1 MTDRRR
7 DARLSGPPLRH
18 ISTMVRPGQWVV
30 LIDLSASGALIA
42 GRRPL
47 RPGARVEV
55 HLHREGQ
62 RSALW
67 ANVIRCSVAA
77 MDAQRIVYHAALNFE
92 ARADWIREHQTQ
104 IGAALPSNGARD
116 IQDAGEELPRGTR
129 MLEVIGMKDSE

>member
-1 MTDRRR
+1 MTDRRL
-7 DARLSGPPLRH
+7 DPRLSGPTLRH

-30 LIDLSASGALIA
+30 LIDMSASGALIA

-55 HLHREGQ
+55 HLHRDGH

-92 ARADWIREHQTQ
+92 ARAEWIREHQTQ
-104 IGAALPSNGARD
+104 TGTAVPRNGARD
-116 IQDAGEELPRGTR
+116 SQHAGEELPRGGQP
-129 MLEVIGMKDSE
+129 LAVIGMRDSE

>member
-1 MTDRRR
+1 MTDRRL
-7 DARLSGPPLRH
+7 DTRLTGPTLRQ

-30 LIDLSASGALIA
+30 LIDVSASGALIA

-47 RPGARVEV
+47 RPGARVEL
-55 HLHREGQ
+55 HLHRDGH

-104 IGAALPSNGARD
+104 IGAAVPRNGARD
-116 IQDAGEELPRGTR
+116 VEDAGEELPRETSL
-129 MLEVIGMKDSE
+129 LEAIGMRDSK